1 MSDRRPRA
9 FTTLRTL
16 GNVAVVLLLLVLAD
30 ATWAWWNGT
39 GTVACRS
46 AWALGSD
53 ASQMLLGMGGLLL
66 AMVGVMLGGAR
77 HPLTGLGVLV
87 MIVGL
92 VLSAMAPALLEGGCA
107 PP

>member
-1 MSDRRPRA
+1 MSDKPFRASRTLRA
-9 FTTLRTL
+9 FSNL
-16 GNVAVVLLLLVLAD
+16 VVIVGLLLLAD
-30 ATWAWWNGT
+30 WIWAWWNGT

-87 MIVGL
+87 MIAGL
-92 VLSAMAPALLEGGCA
+92 VLSAMAPALLEGVCA